1 MGKDEAELELLRTR
15 LAEAEETL
23 NAIRSGEVDALLL
36 GAPDGAQIYTL
47 RGADHTYRLLLQE
60 MNEGA
65 ATVMPDGTVLYC
77 NKRFAEML
85 RAPLEKVIGY
95 RLADFVDESSGELLD
110 ALLRSGKH
118 VRVKE
123 EIAFKTPNG
132 RVPVPVYCSI
142 GPVQLDGIECLSLV
156 ATDLT
161 EQKRSEEILASG
173 KLARKILER
182 AVDVIVVCDEQGNI
196 THASRA
202 THELAG
208 TSAVLNQRFESVFP
222 LTFRDGQAMSCVEEN
237 DGVEHT
243 RSTVASCVDG
253 RTVQGLEVEFHRGD
267 GRKFDLLM
275 SAGPLRD
282 AKDQQFGCVFTLT
295 DITRLKNAEEELR
308 SSQTQ
313 LSAELSDTKLLQGI
327 SAELVHE
334 ENAENLY
341 KKILDAAVSVM
352 HSDFASMQMLYPE
365 RGPGGE
371 LRLLSFRG
379 FSPESA
385 RFWQWVGSDSGG
397 TCGAALRTGARVVVP
412 DVERCDF
419 IGAEDLAM
427 YHQNGIRAVQSTP
440 LLSRSGRVV
449 GMTSTHWRS
458 PYAPSERD
466 LRLFDILARQAAD
479 LIERKQ
485 AEEALRE
492 SEEKLRRQ
500 AQELEQQLI
509 ASGRLVSLGEIT
521 ASMAHEFNNPLG
533 IVLGFA
539 EELLSERKP
548 EDPDHQ
554 ALKIIHEETKRC
566 QKIIQDLLEY
576 SRPRS
581 IEKRYTDAGEV
592 VKKSLMLINNHFH
605 KHKVASQL
613 DVESGLPPVEVD
625 PQQIEQVMVNLCLNA
640 IDAMPDGG
648 NLVVSVR
655 RSAEDALEIAVTD
668 TGIGIAKDDLA
679 KIFQPFFSA
688 KKKSGLGLGL
698 PICSRIIANHGGRIE
713 VQSRPA
719 EGTAFRIYLP
729 VSRAA
734 AQETAERAVG

>member
-1 MGKDEAELELLRTR
+1 
-15 LAEAEETL
+15 
-23 NAIRSGEVDALLL
+23 
-36 GAPDGAQIYTL
+36 
-47 RGADHTYRLLLQE
+47 
-60 MNEGA
+60 
-65 ATVMPDGTVLYC
+65 
-77 NKRFAEML
+77 
-85 RAPLEKVIGY
+85 
-95 RLADFVDESSGELLD
+95 
-110 ALLRSGKH
+110 
-118 VRVKE
+118 
-123 EIAFKTPNG
+123 
-132 RVPVPVYCSI
+132 
-142 GPVQLDGIECLSLV
+142 
-156 ATDLT
+156 
-161 EQKRSEEILASG
+161 
-173 KLARKILER
+173 
-182 AVDVIVVCDEQGNI
+182 
-196 THASRA
+196 
-202 THELAG
+202 
-208 TSAVLNQRFESVFP
+208 
-222 LTFRDGQAMSCVEEN
+222 
-237 DGVEHT
+237 
-243 RSTVASCVDG
+243 
-253 RTVQGLEVEFHRGD
+253 
-267 GRKFDLLM
+267 
-275 SAGPLRD
+275 
-282 AKDQQFGCVFTLT
+282 
-295 DITRLKNAEEELR
+295 
-308 SSQTQ
+308 
-313 LSAELSDTKLLQGI
+313 
-327 SAELVHE
+327 
-334 ENAENLY
+334 
-341 KKILDAAVSVM
+341 
-352 HSDFASMQMLYPE
+352 
-365 RGPGGE
+365 
-371 LRLLSFRG
+371 
-379 FSPESA
+379 
-385 RFWQWVGSDSGG
+385 
-397 TCGAALRTGARVVVP
+397 
-412 DVERCDF
+412 
-419 IGAEDLAM
+419 
-427 YHQNGIRAVQSTP
+427 
-440 LLSRSGRVV
+440 VV

-679 KIFQPFFSA
+679 KIFQPSFSA